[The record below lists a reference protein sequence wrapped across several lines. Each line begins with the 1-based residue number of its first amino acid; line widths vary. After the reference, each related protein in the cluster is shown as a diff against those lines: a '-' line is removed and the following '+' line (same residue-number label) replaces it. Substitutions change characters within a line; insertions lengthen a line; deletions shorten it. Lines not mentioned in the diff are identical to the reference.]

1 MAPPVR
7 SRPAGSRLAVLGLD
21 GVGAPLVQSLID
33 GGVMPRFAA
42 LRRHGTLAKMTSTLP
57 TVSNVSWASFM
68 TGVNPGRHGIF
79 GFTDVKPD
87 SYGIGFPNYTHV
99 RAPTI
104 WDALGAAGRRA
115 IVLNVPGTYPAKDI
129 HGVLVSGFV
138 AVSLERAVRPASA
151 LAVLR
156 EHGYQ
161 IDVDYV
167 NADQR
172 PDAFFADLLATLEA
186 RRRVFHHYL
195 ADEWECFLGV
205 VTETD
210 RLHHYFWHV
219 WEDRTHP
226 LHQRFLDFYG
236 AVDALIGE
244 VADTLGDVTPLFVV
258 ADHGH
263 AAIDA
268 ECYPNAWLRSE
279 GLLRFTT
286 DSPRS
291 LADLDPS
298 SRAFVLDPGRLYLNR
313 KGRFARG
320 SVESAEADAVL
331 AHVGE
336 GLLAL
341 EYESGGVSRPVIK
354 AMHRREDLYDG
365 PCVAAAPDAV
375 LEGRVGFDVKGGIGR
390 ADLFGRSVLTGM
402 HTYDDALFFV
412 NRPDVP
418 VADLA
423 ITDVAP
429 TLLAWLGCPPVAPMD
444 GRALVAGCASH

>member
-1 MAPPVR
+1 MAPPVH
-7 SRPAGSRLAVLGLD
+7 SRRPGSRLALLGLD
-21 GVGAPLVQSLID
+21 GVGAPLVEGLIAA
-33 GGVMPRFAA
+33 GVMPRFAA
-42 LRRHGTLAKMTSTLP
+42 LRRHGTLTRMTSTLP
-57 TVSNVSWASFM
+57 TVSNVSWTSFM

-79 GFTDVKPD
+79 GFTDVKPE
-87 SYGIGFPNYTHV
+87 SYGISFPTYAHV

-104 WDALGAAGRRA
+104 WDALGAVGRRA

-129 HGVLVSGFV
+129 DGVLVSGFV

-156 EHGYQ
+156 EHGYA

-172 PDAFFADLLATLEA
+172 PEAFFTDLFATLEA
-186 RRRVFHHYL
+186 RRRVFRHYL
-195 ADEWECFLGV
+195 ADEWACFLGV

-226 LHQRFLDFYG
+226 LHQRFLDFYA

-263 AAIDA
+263 AAIEA

-286 DSPRS
+286 DTPRS

-298 SRAFVLDPGRLYLNR
+298 SRAFVLDPGRVYLNR

-320 SVESAEADAVL
+320 SVEGAEADAIL
-331 AHVGE
+331 ARVGE
-336 GLLAL
+336 GMLAL
-341 EYESGGVSRPVIK
+341 QYESGGAARPVVK
-354 AMHRREDLYDG
+354 AMHRRDDLYDG
-365 PCVAAAPDAV
+365 PCVDAAPDAV
-375 LEGRVGFDVKGGIGR
+375 LEGHGGFDVKGGIGR
-390 ADLFGRSVLTGM
+390 PDLFGRSALTGM

-412 NRPDVP
+412 NRPDVA
-418 VADLA
+418 VTGLA
-423 ITDVAP
+423 ITDLAP
-429 TLLAWLGCPPVAPMD
+429 TLLAWLGCRPIAPMD
-444 GRALVAGCASH
+444 GRALGS